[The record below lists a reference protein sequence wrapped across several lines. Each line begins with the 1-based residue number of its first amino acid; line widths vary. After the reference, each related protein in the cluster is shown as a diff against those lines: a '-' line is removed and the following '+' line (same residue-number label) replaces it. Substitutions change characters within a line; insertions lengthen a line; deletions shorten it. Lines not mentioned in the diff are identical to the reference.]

1 MNSSFFHQYFFLGE
15 SSESPTNEEF
25 VMVGEV
31 IEPAV
36 FQMCGETPEDL
47 SEAKDMI
54 NSMILREHVTIPI
67 RDPAI
72 THFTKEDGEML
83 NAMQRELTV
92 SVRLEKKDQ
101 DSVITL
107 EGLTRDVHTAE
118 SRIRDMIRKV
128 ERNETQRSEAFFIR
142 SMVQWQYQENGRSIK
157 NFDMSTNYDLEQ
169 AYQKRRPT
177 VKIKINNDEYEAD
190 LVRKEATRRGI
201 RIELNRVDLQ
211 GEINLQ
217 F

>member
-1 MNSSFFHQYFFLGE
+1 
-15 SSESPTNEEF
+15 
-25 VMVGEV
+25 MVGEE

-36 FQMCGETPEDL
+36 FQLCGETSEDL
-47 SEAKDMI
+47 REAKDMI

-83 NAMQRELTV
+83 NGMQRELTV
-92 SVRLEKKDQ
+92 SVRLEKKGQ

-128 ERNETQRSEAFFIR
+128 ERNETRRSEAFIIKSVVR
-142 SMVQWQYQENGRSIK
+142 WQYQEKGLVK
-157 NFDMSTNYDLEQ
+157 TFDLLTNYDLEQ
-169 AYQKRRPT
+169 AYQKRQPT

-211 GEINLQ
+211 GEIIL
-217 F
+217 

>member
-1 MNSSFFHQYFFLGE
+1 MNSSFFHQDFLLGE

-25 VMVGEV
+25 VMVGDV

-36 FQMCGETPEDL
+36 FQLCGETPEDL
-47 SEAKDMI
+47 SEAKDMV
-54 NSMILREHVTIPI
+54 SSLILREHVTIPI

-92 SVRLEKKDQ
+92 SVRLEKGQ

-107 EGLTRDVHTAE
+107 EGPDKRRSHCRE
-118 SRIRDMIRKV
+118 SYSRHDQKV
-128 ERNETQRSEAFFIR
+128 ERNETRRSEAFFIS

-157 NFDMSTNYDLEQ
+157 TL
-169 AYQKRRPT
+169 KC
-177 VKIKINNDEYEAD
+177 
-190 LVRKEATRRGI
+190 
-201 RIELNRVDLQ
+201 
-211 GEINLQ
+211 
-217 F
+217 

>member
-1 MNSSFFHQYFFLGE
+1 MYLDKKDFFGGE
-15 SSESPTNEEF
+15 SSEFPPKEEF
-25 VMVGEV
+25 VTVGED

-36 FQMCGETPEDL
+36 FQLCGETPEDL

-54 NSMILREHVTIPI
+54 GSLILREHVTIPI

-92 SVRLEKKDQ
+92 SVRLEKKGQ

-118 SRIRDMIRKV
+118 SRIQYMIRKV
-128 ERNETQRSEAFFIR
+128 ERNENRRSEAFIIR
-142 SMVQWQYQENGRSIK
+142 NVVRWEYQEKGHSVK
-157 NFDMSTNYDLEQ
+157 TFDMLTNYDLEQ
-169 AYQKRRPT
+169 AFQKRQPT
-177 VKIKINNDEYEAD
+177 VKIKINNDDYEAD
-190 LVRKEATRRGI
+190 LVLKEATRGRL
-201 RIELNRVDLQ
+201 RIPLNRVELE
-211 GEINLQ
+211 GEIIL
-217 F
+217 

>member
-1 MNSSFFHQYFFLGE
+1 
-15 SSESPTNEEF
+15 
-25 VMVGEV
+25 MVGED

-36 FQMCGETPEDL
+36 FQLCGETPEDL
-47 SEAKDMI
+47 REAKDMI

-83 NAMQRELTV
+83 NGMQRELTV
-92 SVRLEKKDQ
+92 SVRLEKKGQ

-128 ERNETQRSEAFFIR
+128 ERNETRRSEAFIIR
-142 SMVQWQYQENGRSIK
+142 NVVRWQYQEKGLSVK
-157 NFDMSTNYDLEQ
+157 TFDLLTNYDLEQ
-169 AYQKRRPT
+169 AYQRRQPS
-177 VKIKINNDEYEAD
+177 VKIKINDDEYEAD
-190 LVRKEATRRGI
+190 LVLKEATRGRL
-201 RIELNRVDLQ
+201 RILLNRVELE
-211 GEINLQ
+211 GEIIL
-217 F
+217 